1 MHLQPYKRNNFQHL
15 VGVGSGDSYG
25 VEEVFK
31 AMRDRPQIQ
40 SHFVGD
46 KSVSIVK
53 KVDITPS

>member
-1 MHLQPYKRNNFQHL
+1 MIIDHVQHL
-15 VGVGSGDSYG
+15 VGVGSGDSNG

-46 KSVSIVK
+46 KSVSVVK